1 MLGAERRAVATRA
14 SELKALTPGRTGNLS
29 VRRDDRFA
37 ITPTG
42 VAYDRIEAPDVP
54 VVSLGVSGTDEGGD
68 ATDGPGASVGEQVAG
83 ETAPSSETPMH
94 TAIYREF
101 EAGAIVHT
109 HSPWASTLA
118 VLHEPIPPVHYMLA
132 LAGTTVPVAEYATYG
147 TADLAENAVAAMR
160 AADAEACL
168 LANHGLLV
176 TGEDADSAL
185 ETAVNVEYTARIYCQ
200 AKALGDPV
208 ELSAEEMG
216 DVAEKF
222 EGYGQDD

>member
-14 SELKALTPGRTGNLS
+14 ADLKALTPGRTGNLS

-37 ITPTG
+37 VTPTG

-54 VVSLGVSGTDEGGD
+54 VVSLKGEQLGGD
-68 ATDGPGASVGEQVAG
+68 A
-83 ETAPSSETPMH
+83 APSSETPMH

-101 EAGAIVHT
+101 DPGAIVHT

-118 VLHEPIPPVHYMLA
+118 ILHEPIPPVHYMLA
-132 LAGTTVPVAEYATYG
+132 LAGTTVPVADYATYG
-147 TADLAENAVAAMR
+147 TEELAEHAVAAMDG
-160 AADAEACL
+160 ADASACL
-168 LANHGLLV
+168 LANHGLLA

-185 ETAVNVEYTARIYCQ
+185 ETAVNVEYTAQIYCQ

-208 ELSAEEMG
+208 ELDPEEMAA
-216 DVAEKF
+216 VAEKF
-222 EGYGQDD
+222 EGYGQGDD